1 MMSRRSSQTQN
12 DMRVISVDPGYGRIG
27 IAILEKEKGKEKLV
41 FSECFETDAK
51 EAQAMRLAQIKTRLG
66 ELIAEFKPEALAI
79 ETLFFSKNQ
88 KTAMGVAE
96 ARGVITSEAAAQDLL
111 VFEYRPSEVKIAV
124 TGYGSADKR
133 QVKEMVKKILKVEKE
148 IKLDDEYDAIAVGLT
163 HLAISRGN

>member
-1 MMSRRSSQTQN
+1 
-12 DMRVISVDPGYGRIG
+12 MRVISVDPGYGRIG